1 VGTSTGDS
9 TGAGVAD
16 GERVVGVGVGRGD
29 TVGTAAV
36 IETLAQLKNCSGQAV
51 DRVPSEG

>member
-1 VGTSTGDS
+1 MGTSTGDS